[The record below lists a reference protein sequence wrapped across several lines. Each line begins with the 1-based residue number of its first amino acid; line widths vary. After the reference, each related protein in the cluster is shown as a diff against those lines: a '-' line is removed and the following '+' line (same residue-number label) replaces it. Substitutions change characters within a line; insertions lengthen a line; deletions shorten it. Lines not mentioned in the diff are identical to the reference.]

1 MRLELKLGRG
11 MFILLVI
18 MICVVSVKAQI
29 VIRGTVMDSI
39 SKSAIAYATILIEQE
54 GVRIGGG
61 YSDEQGKYI
70 CRLQDTTGK
79 ILKLTAKYIGYQD
92 KVIMVSVPSDTAL
105 NMPLVANTESENAEI
120 GSVIIRAVSRP
131 LVEKDINSKTLVS
144 SDIAR
149 LPTRNLNCISS
160 TTTQS
165 TTSGISFLGSR
176 TDATAYYVDG
186 VRVIGNTDNESY
198 TKPAEN
204 SFKKVK
210 RTPLSTVS
218 IDVDRASYSNIRRFI
233 NNGELP
239 PTDAVRV
246 EEMINYF
253 QYDYPAVQN
262 DEPISRFTQMTS
274 CPWNEKHQLLQI
286 GIKGKSLQEGKKPNS
301 NLVFLID
308 VSGSMQSENKLE
320 LVKKSLT
327 LLLDNLQPED
337 RVAMVVYAGSSGLVL
352 PSTTV
357 GTDKVEII
365 DALYRLSAGG
375 STAGGAGIALAYKTA
390 MDNFVEEGNNRVILC
405 TDGDFNVGV
414 SGVGEL
420 EKLISEKKESGVF
433 LSVLGFGMGN
443 LKDNQLE
450 VLADKGN
457 GNYAYIDNYKEA
469 KKVFMNEVGN
479 TLYTVAKDVKIQVEF
494 NPALVSSYRLI
505 GYENRVLNAEDFN
518 DDKKDAGELGE
529 NGTVTFLYEIVPQGV
544 EDENRE
550 SSIDSLKYQRL
561 TESRAANEEYCTV
574 KFRYK
579 EPKEAK
585 SKLVVITHTDSPKS
599 FAEADD
605 NIQLAASLALYGMLL
620 SESKYTKKQS
630 YKEVLDCLD
639 KVDVKDEEVIALQK
653 MVGQTQKLK
662 RR

>member
-479 TLYTVAKDVKIQVEF
+479 TLYTVAKDVKIQGVSCILWG
-494 NPALVSSYRLI
+494 ARQKAYLV
-505 GYENRVLNAEDFN
+505 
-518 DDKKDAGELGE
+518 
-529 NGTVTFLYEIVPQGV
+529 
-544 EDENRE
+544 
-550 SSIDSLKYQRL
+550 
-561 TESRAANEEYCTV
+561 
-574 KFRYK
+574 
-579 EPKEAK
+579 
-585 SKLVVITHTDSPKS
+585 
-599 FAEADD
+599 
-605 NIQLAASLALYGMLL
+605 
-620 SESKYTKKQS
+620 
-630 YKEVLDCLD
+630 
-639 KVDVKDEEVIALQK
+639 
-653 MVGQTQKLK
+653 
-662 RR
+662 

>member
-1 MRLELKLGRG
+1 MKRVAMKVVRVGIVLGV
-11 MFILLVI
+11 LLL
-18 MICVVSVKAQI
+18 CVFSVQAQI
-29 VIRGTVMDSI
+29 RITGTVSDSI
-39 SKSAIAYATILIEQE
+39 RKIPLAYATLLFEIDNR
-54 GVRIGGG
+54 RIAGC
-61 YSDEQGKYI
+61 YTNKQGEFSFQI
-70 CRLQDTTGK
+70 QDSSVGIWK
-79 ILKLTAKYIGYQD
+79 FTAKYLDYKD
-92 KVIMVSVPSDTAL
+92 KEMKVHVTSDTTL
-105 NMPLVANTESENAEI
+105 HFTMNYGSGGESQLGA
-120 GSVIIRAVSRP
+120 VTVRAGRP
-131 LVEKDINSKTLVS
+131 LISKDKNSMTILS
-144 SDIAR
+144 RDASR
-149 LPTRNLNCISS
+149 LPTRNLNSIASVSS
-160 TTTQS
+160 S
-165 TTSGISFLGSR
+165 NRKSGGGISFLGSR
-176 TDATAYYVDG
+176 SEGKAYFVDG
-186 VRVIGNTDNESY
+186 VRIANNESY
-198 TKPAEN
+198 SKPQEN
-204 SFKKVK
+204 VFKMVI
-210 RTPLSTVS
+210 RDPLSTVS
-218 IDVDRASYSNIRRFI
+218 IDVDRASYSNIRRYI
-233 NNGELP
+233 NSKQLP

-274 CPWNEKHQLLQI
+274 CPWNKKHQLLQI

-327 LLLDNLQPED
+327 LLLDNLLPED
-337 RVAMVVYAGSSGLVL
+337 RVAIVVYAGSSGLVL

-443 LKDNQLE
+443 YKDDQLE
-450 VLADKGN
+450 VIADKGN

-469 KKVFMNEVGN
+469 KKVFMNEVGS

-529 NGTVTFLYEIVPQGV
+529 NGTVTFLYELIPAG
-544 EDENRE
+544 ETDESE
-550 SSIDSLKYQRL
+550 VSSIDSLKYQRI
-561 TESRAANEEYCTV
+561 TERSTASEEYCTV

-639 KVDVKDEEVIALQK
+639 KVDVKDEEVIALEK

>member
-1 MRLELKLGRG
+1 MMRLELKLGRG

-39 SKSAIAYATILIEQE
+39 SKSAIACATILIEQE
-54 GVRIGGG
+54 GVRIGGS

-79 ILKLTAKYIGYQD
+79 ILKFTAKYIGYQD

-131 LVEKDINSKTLVS
+131 LVEQDINSKTLVS

-149 LPTRNLNCISS
+149 LPTRNLNCIAS

-176 TDATAYYVDG
+176 TDATVYYVDG

-218 IDVDRASYSNIRRFI
+218 IDVDRASYSNIRRYI
-233 NNGELP
+233 NSKQLP
-239 PTDAVRV
+239 PPDAVRV

-253 QYDYPAVQN
+253 QYDYPTVQN
-262 DEPISRFTQMTS
+262 DEPISRFTQMTA

-327 LLLDNLQPED
+327 LLLDNLLPED
-337 RVAMVVYAGSSGLVL
+337 RVAIVVYAGRSALVL
-352 PSTTV
+352 PSTAI

-365 DALYRLSAGG
+365 DAIYNLTSGG
-375 STAGGAGIALAYKTA
+375 STAGGAGIKLAYKTA
-390 MDNFVEEGNNRVILC
+390 IDNFIAEGNNRVILC
-405 TDGDFNVGV
+405 TDGDFNVGI

-420 EKLISEKKESGVF
+420 EKLINEKKESGVF
-433 LSVLGFGMGN
+433 LSVFGFGMGN
-443 LKDNQLE
+443 YKDDQLE

-469 KKVFMNEVGN
+469 KKV
-479 TLYTVAKDVKIQVEF
+479 
-494 NPALVSSYRLI
+494 S
-505 GYENRVLNAEDFN
+505 
-518 DDKKDAGELGE
+518 
-529 NGTVTFLYEIVPQGV
+529 
-544 EDENRE
+544 
-550 SSIDSLKYQRL
+550 
-561 TESRAANEEYCTV
+561 
-574 KFRYK
+574 
-579 EPKEAK
+579 
-585 SKLVVITHTDSPKS
+585 
-599 FAEADD
+599 
-605 NIQLAASLALYGMLL
+605 
-620 SESKYTKKQS
+620 
-630 YKEVLDCLD
+630 
-639 KVDVKDEEVIALQK
+639 
-653 MVGQTQKLK
+653 
-662 RR
+662 